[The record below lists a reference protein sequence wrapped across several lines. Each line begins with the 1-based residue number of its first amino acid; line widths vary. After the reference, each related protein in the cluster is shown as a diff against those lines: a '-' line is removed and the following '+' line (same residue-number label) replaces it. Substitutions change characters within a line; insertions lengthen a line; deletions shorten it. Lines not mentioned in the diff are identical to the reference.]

1 MVFIELILVH
11 FFLVLPVSSFWKMA
25 KFAAEMVVTFIQALT
40 QRIQVR
46 SLRN

>member
-1 MVFIELILVH
+1 MVFIALILVH

-25 KFAAEMVVTFIQALT
+25 KFAAEMVVIFIQALT
-40 QRIQVR
+40 QRIQAR